1 MRRIALLIGNSSG
14 LEGVKKDLYDWR
26 NFLLSTSGGAWAQ
39 DEIKI
44 LMNPSKVVLLDFIG
58 GIRKKNDFAIVIY
71 SGHGGYNRETVLEI
85 NENEE
90 TVTETDL
97 LNIAPKQISV
107 FDCCRGLV
115 TNLDCLNE
123 RQMYFAKGGIL
134 PNLQVVRERYEER
147 IKQAIDQQI
156 CLYACGIGETALD
169 TEAGALYIQEL
180 VSKAKEFP
188 NNREF
193 NTVEEVHGIASL
205 CTRISAMKRGHTQNP
220 AADIPK
226 CLSSQKIIL
235 SINPSRV

>member
-1 MRRIALLIGNSSG
+1 MRRIALLIGNSNG

-26 NFLLSTSGGAWAQ
+26 NFLVSISGGAWVK

-44 LMNPSKVVLLDFIG
+44 LMNPSKVDLLNFIG
-58 GIRKKNDFAIVIY
+58 GIRDKNDFAIVIY
-71 SGHGGYNRETVLEI
+71 SGHGGYSKETILEI

-90 TVTETDL
+90 IVTETDL

-107 FDCCRGLV
+107 FDCCRSLV

-123 RQMYFAKGGIL
+123 RQMYFASGGLL
-134 PNLQVVRERYEER
+134 PNIQVVRARYEER

-156 CLYACGIGETALD
+156 CLYACGVGETALD

-180 VSKAKEFP
+180 VSEAKEFP

-193 NTVEEVHGIASL
+193 NTVEMVHRIASL
-205 CTRISAMKRGHTQNP
+205 CTRISAKKRGYTQNP
-220 AADIPK
+220 TANLPK
-226 CLSSQKIIL
+226 CLSSQKLIL